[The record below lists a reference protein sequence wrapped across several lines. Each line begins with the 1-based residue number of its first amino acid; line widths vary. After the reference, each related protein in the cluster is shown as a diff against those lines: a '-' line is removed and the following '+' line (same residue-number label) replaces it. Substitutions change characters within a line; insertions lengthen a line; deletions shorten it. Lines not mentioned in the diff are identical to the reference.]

1 MNIPNFST
9 SKIVD
14 KDGFLT
20 DEWQQIFMQLFSE
33 LQNKAS
39 NEGVVMPQQASADV
53 TRLESQKSIGA
64 ILYDSDT
71 DTFKACVKKVVGT
84 TITGEFKEIHLL

>member
-9 SKIVD
+9 SKVVD

-33 LQNKAS
+33 LQKNAS
-39 NEGVVMPQQASADV
+39 NEGIIHPQQGSADV

-64 ILYDSDT
+64 ILYNSDT
-71 DTFKACVKKVVGT
+71 DNFVACVKKIVGT
-84 TITGEFKEIHLL
+84 TITGEFKNIHLL